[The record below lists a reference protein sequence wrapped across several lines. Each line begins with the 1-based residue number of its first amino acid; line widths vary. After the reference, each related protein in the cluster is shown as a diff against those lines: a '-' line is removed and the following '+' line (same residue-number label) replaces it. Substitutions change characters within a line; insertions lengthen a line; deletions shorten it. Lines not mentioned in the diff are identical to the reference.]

1 MTAKPAPI
9 SKPAHILVAED
20 DKSVRLV
27 VQQALVRQ
35 GYTVQSIGTVAGLW
49 KLVENGRG
57 DVLISDI
64 ALPDGDALDL
74 LPRIQKYRPDM
85 PVIMMSARSTL
96 LTAVKVQQTGVFE
109 YLPKPFELR
118 SLVEATARAV
128 DSIGRPEAPAPPVQ
142 TALEEGGPLVGRSRP
157 MQDIFRAMAR
167 VVSTDLTVL
176 ITGESGTGK
185 ELAARALHDLGP
197 RCATP
202 FVPINMAAIPR
213 NLVESELFGH
223 EKNAFVGAD
232 TRMPGRFE
240 QAEGGSLFLD
250 EVGDMLPEAQTRLL
264 RVLQDG
270 EYLPVG
276 ANRPVKANV
285 RIIAASNHNLHQLM
299 QQGTFREDLFYRLNV
314 VPLRLPPLRER
325 SEDIAPLV
333 AHFLGEA
340 AAAGLPAKRFTP
352 DAVRALSTWH
362 WPGNVRELENLVR
375 RLLVLIGD
383 DVISAP
389 MVEAEL
395 AVIRPPQTLLNVS
408 PANIPRANIP
418 RAKAPQSGERQA
430 KAPQSDERQ
439 SDEARLPGNH
449 AAPAPLTQADNL
461 SHSVDQHIRR
471 YFTALDGALPPPG
484 LHARILREVEHPLI
498 AATLEITRG
507 NQLKAAEILGINRNT
522 LRKRIRELGIWQ
534 GR

>member
-1 MTAKPAPI
+1 MTDKA
-9 SKPAHILVAED
+9 AHILVAED

-27 VQQALVRQ
+27 VQQALARQ
-35 GYTVQSIGTVAGLW
+35 GYTVQSSGTAAGLW
-49 KLVENGRG
+49 KLIETGRG

-74 LPRIQKYRPDM
+74 LPRIREQRPDM
-85 PVIMMSARSTL
+85 PVIVMSARSTL
-96 LTAVKVQQTGVFE
+96 LTAVKAQQTGVFE

-118 SLVEATARAV
+118 SLVEATSRAV
-128 DSIGRPEAPAPPVQ
+128 SSIGQSRPVVSPQ
-142 TALEEGGPLVGRSRP
+142 TGFEEGGPLVGRSRP
-157 MQDIFRAMAR
+157 MQDIFKAMAR

-185 ELAARALHDLGP
+185 ELVARALHDLGS
-197 RCATP
+197 RRAGP

-213 NLVESELFGH
+213 DLVESELFGH
-223 EKNAFVGAD
+223 EKGAFVGAD
-232 TRMPGRFE
+232 SRMTGRFE

-250 EVGDMLPEAQTRLL
+250 EVGDMPPEAQTRLL

-285 RIIAASNHNLHQLM
+285 RIIAATNHNLQQLM
-299 QQGTFREDLFYRLNV
+299 QQGLFREDLFYRLNV

-325 SEDIAPLV
+325 TEDIGPLV
-333 AHFLGEA
+333 NHFLKQASTG
-340 AAAGLPAKRFTP
+340 GLPTKRFTP
-352 DAVRALSTWH
+352 DAIRTLADWN

-375 RLLVLIGD
+375 RLQVLVGD
-383 DVISAP
+383 DTISADL
-389 MVEAEL
+389 VESEL
-395 AVIRPPQTLLNVS
+395 AVVRPVE
-408 PANIPRANIP
+408 
-418 RAKAPQSGERQA
+418 APPIEVES
-430 KAPQSDERQ
+430 
-439 SDEARLPGNH
+439 
-449 AAPAPLTQADNL
+449 L
-461 SHSVDQHIRR
+461 SASVDQHIRK
-471 YFTALDGALPPPG
+471 YFGALDGAAPAPG

-498 AATLEITRG
+498 VATLEITRG

-522 LRKRIRELGIWQ
+522 LRKRIRELGIWS